1 MVVLPDTGLE
11 TRLGRDALQAVVA
24 RMTKA
29 LREGEI
35 SRALEDG
42 LASLEETLAPTAP
55 GEPGENEL
63 PDGIIEEKSS

>member
-1 MVVLPDTGLE
+1 
-11 TRLGRDALQAVVA
+11 
-24 RMTKA
+24 MTKA